1 MEDYKIAKDKKKKAK
16 KDKKSNDGIT
26 GYLLSFIILVLIG
39 LNFLFV
45 VSWGLHALEKIG
57 MSEISDISLI
67 ERVTN
72 PLPQKKLRVE
82 IFNACGVQGAAK
94 KLTDYLRKFDNVD
107 VVFFDNYRVQNL
119 SSTYVI
125 DRTDDDMSN
134 AKAIS
139 RMISDKAQ
147 RLMPQISPDRQV
159 EVTILIGKNYEELKA
174 FK

>member
-1 MEDYKIAKDKKKKAK
+1 
-16 KDKKSNDGIT
+16 
-26 GYLLSFIILVLIG
+26 LLSFIILLLAG

-45 VSWGLHALEKIG
+45 VSWAVQAIEKTGMADTSNLIVFDHASK
-57 MSEISDISLI
+57 SLQTK
-67 ERVTN
+67 V
-72 PLPQKKLRVE
+72 LRVE

-94 KLTDYLRKFDNVD
+94 RLTDYLRTFDNVD

-119 SSTYVI
+119 SSNYII
-125 DRTDDDMSN
+125 DRTDDNMAN

-139 RMISDKAQ
+139 RMISDKTQ

-174 FK
+174 FKQ

>member
-1 MEDYKIAKDKKKKAK
+1 M
-16 KDKKSNDGIT
+16 
-26 GYLLSFIILVLIG
+26 LSFIILLLAG

-45 VSWGLHALEKIG
+45 VSWAVQAIEKTGMADTSNLIVFDHASK
-57 MSEISDISLI
+57 SLQTK
-67 ERVTN
+67 V
-72 PLPQKKLRVE
+72 LRVE

-94 KLTDYLRKFDNVD
+94 RLTDYLRTFDNVD

-119 SSTYVI
+119 SSNYII
-125 DRTDDDMSN
+125 DRTDDNMAN

-139 RMISDKAQ
+139 RMISDKTQ

-174 FK
+174 FKQ